1 MLRCV
6 SKKKKNVFLFFL
18 FFPPFLFKFLVSI
31 LFVFLFIERGMRA
44 YGLNKATLKHQLN
57 QWLDLS
63 VNQNVPI
70 SLLVISRALAIT
82 AKVRHFSFFI

>member
-1 MLRCV
+1 
-6 SKKKKNVFLFFL
+6 
-18 FFPPFLFKFLVSI
+18 
-31 LFVFLFIERGMRA
+31 MRA

-82 AKVRHFSFFI
+82 AKVRHFSFFILEYD